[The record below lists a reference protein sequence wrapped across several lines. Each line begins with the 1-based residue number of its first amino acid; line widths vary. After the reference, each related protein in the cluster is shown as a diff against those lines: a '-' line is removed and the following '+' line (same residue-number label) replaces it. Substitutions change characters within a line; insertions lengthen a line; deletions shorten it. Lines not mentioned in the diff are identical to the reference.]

1 MFYMLITGGWSMA
14 ELERVQRMASTIATI
29 QARWGERALVS
40 AREAPRQGILPS
52 GIAELDAI
60 LAIGSD
66 VVGGSA
72 GRGVSASPRTASTV
86 LSAGLPRGHLTEL
99 IGCGTAGHLIAA
111 AGALAQAQRQ
121 RLHAVYID
129 VGAQADVAALARCGV
144 YLDALA
150 ILRAEDLLQGLAM
163 TGDLLRA
170 GFGGVAVFDRVH
182 DIQTLGNAEYL
193 ASLQQALRDWAP
205 LLGRSAATLLVLT
218 ETAVSGQYAEGL
230 PLPFAADLRLLFERQ
245 RWLLQR
251 RQIAG
256 YVTRVTVLKSRSG
269 AMGGRTDLTIKIA

>member
-1 MFYMLITGGWSMA
+1 MA
-14 ELERVQRMASTIATI
+14 ELDRVQRMASTIATI
-29 QARWGERALVS
+29 QARWGERALVP

-60 LAIGSD
+60 LGEGEDKPPRRKVSHDEAM
-66 VVGGSA
+66 GGF
-72 GRGVSASPRTASTV
+72 
-86 LSAGLPRGHLTEL
+86 PRGHLTEL

-111 AGALAQAQRQ
+111 AGALARAQRQ
-121 RLHAVYID
+121 RLHAVYVD

-144 YLDALA
+144 TLEGLA
-150 ILRAEDLLQGLAM
+150 ILRAEDLPQGLAM

-182 DIQTLGNAEYL
+182 DVATLGNAEHL

-218 ETAVSGQYAEGL
+218 DTALPGQYAEGL
-230 PLPFAADLRLLFERQ
+230 PLPFAADLRLLFEHQ
-245 RWLLQR
+245 RWLLQH
-251 RQIAG
+251 RQIVG
-256 YVTRVTVLKSRSG
+256 YVTRVTVIKSRSG
-269 AMGGRTDLTIKIA
+269 AMGGRTNLTIQVA

>member
-1 MFYMLITGGWSMA
+1 MA
-14 ELERVQRMASTIATI
+14 ELARVQRMASTLATI
-29 QARWGERALVS
+29 QARWGERALVP

-52 GIAELDAI
+52 GIAELDAV
-60 LAIGSD
+60 LQDSD
-66 VVGGSA
+66 GKPGVRRGGVEP
-72 GRGVSASPRTASTV
+72 GG
-86 LSAGLPRGHLTEL
+86 GLPRGHLTEL

-182 DIQTLGNAEYL
+182 DVQTLGNAAYL
-193 ASLQQALRDWAP
+193 ALLQQALRDWAP

-256 YVTRVTVLKSRSG
+256 YVTRVTVIKSRSG

>member
-1 MFYMLITGGWSMA
+1 MA
-14 ELERVQRMASTIATI
+14 ELERVQRLASTVATI

-40 AREAPRQGILPS
+40 AREAPRQGVLPS
-52 GIAELDAI
+52 GIVALDAI
-60 LAIGSD
+60 LSAGEGPAG
-66 VVGGSA
+66 VRRGGKGGS
-72 GRGVSASPRTASTV
+72 RGGGEH
-86 LSAGLPRGHLTEL
+86 SAGFPRGHLSEL

-121 RLHAVYID
+121 RLHTVYID

-150 ILRAEDLLQGLAM
+150 ILQAQGLPQGLAM

-170 GFGGVAVFDRVH
+170 GFGGLAVFDRVH
-182 DIQTLGNAEYL
+182 DVATLGDAEHL

-205 LLGRSAATLLVLT
+205 LLGRSSATLLVLT
-218 ETAVSGQYAEGL
+218 ETALPGQYAEGL

-245 RWLLQR
+245 RWLLER
-251 RQIAG
+251 RQIVG
-256 YVTRVTVLKSRSG
+256 YVTRVSVIKSRSG
-269 AMGGRTDLTIKIA
+269 AMGGRADLTISIV

>member
-1 MFYMLITGGWSMA
+1 MA
-14 ELERVQRMASTIATI
+14 ELERVQRLASTVATI
-29 QARWGERALVS
+29 QARWGERALVP
-40 AREAPRQGILPS
+40 AREAPRQGVLPS
-52 GIAELDAI
+52 GIAALDAI
-60 LAIGSD
+60 LGVYEVKSARRHKGD
-66 VVGGSA
+66 GAPAGGF
-72 GRGVSASPRTASTV
+72 
-86 LSAGLPRGHLTEL
+86 PRGHLSEL

-121 RLHAVYID
+121 RLHTVYID

-144 YLDALA
+144 TLDGLA
-150 ILRAEDLLQGLAM
+150 ILRAQDLAQGLVM

-182 DIQTLGNAEYL
+182 DVQTLGNAEYL

-218 ETAVSGQYAEGL
+218 ETALPGQYAEGL

-245 RWLLQR
+245 RWLLQH
-251 RQIAG
+251 RQIVG
-256 YVTRVTVLKSRSG
+256 YVTRVTVIKSRSG
-269 AMGGRTDLTIKIA
+269 AMGGRTNLTVKIA

>member
-1 MFYMLITGGWSMA
+1 MA

-29 QARWGERALVS
+29 QARWGERALVP

-60 LAIGSD
+60 LADESTPGS
-66 VVGGSA
+66 S
-72 GRGVSASPRTASTV
+72 GRGLGASARTASTV
-86 LSAGLPRGHLTEL
+86 LSAGFPKGHLTEL

-121 RLHAVYID
+121 RLHAVYVD
-129 VGAQADVAALARCGV
+129 VGTQADVAALARHGV
-144 YLDALA
+144 ALEGLA
-150 ILRAEDLLQGLAM
+150 ILRAEDLPQGLAM

-182 DIQTLGNAEYL
+182 DVATLGNAEYL

-218 ETAVSGQYAEGL
+218 DTALPGQYAEGL

-251 RQIAG
+251 RQIVG
-256 YVTRVTVLKSRSG
+256 YVTRVTVIKSRSG
-269 AMGGRTDLTIKIA
+269 AMGGRTNLTIKIA